1 MTPAKIRILLVDD
14 HAIVRHG
21 YRTLLE
27 KQPDMEVVGEAV
39 DAADAYARYQEAGA
53 RRGHHGY
60 FAAWSKWA

>member
-1 MTPAKIRILLVDD
+1 MTPAEIRILLVDD

-39 DAADAYARYQEAGA
+39 DAADAYARYQEAGPDVVIMD
-53 RRGHHGY
+53 
-60 FAAWSKWA
+60 FAAWSKWD